1 MSTPTSRRHSAI
13 TESNWLVGPSGPSP
27 APRLPTEGP
36 FLRPLPLVPAPG
48 GLAMDQDPKRKYHQP
63 VMTREIVELFEP
75 IDGGVLV
82 DATYGGGGH
91 SRALLSAYPDLQI
104 IAIDRDSAAVA
115 KEAPDRVRLH
125 QRAFSEMG
133 ELLDE
138 LGVDSITGALFDL
151 GVSGHQLDTADRG
164 FSYRQPGPLDMR
176 MGPNAPFSAAEIVN
190 DWPQD
195 RLRRIIG
202 KYGEERFALRIAAAI
217 VRARP
222 VSDTAQLAEI
232 VRDAIPAATRRTG
245 GHPARRTF
253 QAIRIAANDEL
264 AEIEAALATALDRLT
279 PGGRCVVMSYHSLED
294 RIVKRAFAD
303 RAQGCTCPPEF
314 PECRCGKTPT
324 LRLIN
329 RKPLRPTDEE
339 VEENPRARS
348 AKVRAAEK
356 VAA

>member
-1 MSTPTSRRHSAI
+1 MKVLIDINHPAHVHFFRQPALALQRAGHEVLFTSRDKDV
-13 TESNWLVGPSGPSP
+13 T
-27 APRLPTEGP
+27 
-36 FLRPLPLVPAPG
+36 
-48 GLAMDQDPKRKYHQP
+48 Q
-63 VMTREIVELFEP
+63 
-75 IDGGVLV
+75 
-82 DATYGGGGH
+82 
-91 SRALLSAYPDLQI
+91 
-104 IAIDRDSAAVA
+104 
-115 KEAPDRVRLH
+115 
-125 QRAFSEMG
+125 

-164 FSYRQPGPLDMR
+164 FSYHQPGPLDMR

-190 DWPQD
+190 DWPQE

-202 KYGEERFALRIAAAI
+202 KHSDERFASRIAAAI

-264 AEIEAALATALDRLT
+264 AEIETALETALDRLT
-279 PGGRCVVMSYHSLED
+279 TGGRCVVMSYHSLED